1 MCWVSFAAMTGLHH
15 YLVHGLRLSS
25 PVLLPIPE
33 VSPGEVD
40 VEFRIALTSDDLPTA
55 RHTRTDDPDDP
66 WYMEHWV
73 HDRVIVEFPGWAT
86 FELSRHHVLLRGD
99 DTDDA
104 DLVAHLLLDHILP
117 RLVALRGDLM
127 LHAAGVVGPS
137 GTAHLFLGPSGTG
150 KSTLATALAAAGW
163 PLLDDDGVRVV
174 ERGGVWC
181 AVPGYAGVR
190 LLPDSAAAVVPGLLK
205 GRPMAKEHPKH
216 RYPVDGTTLQMA
228 SGAMPI
234 GCIYLVERTDDGDEP
249 NALRVTALG
258 FAESITALT
267 EHAFH
272 LADEP
277 TAITRQAFEHA
288 AAVAAAVPIR
298 TLRTPTGLEAM
309 GATIAALR
317 ELDAALS

>member
-1 MCWVSFAAMTGLHH
+1 MVGRHH
-15 YLVHGLRLSS
+15 YLVHGLRLST
-25 PVLLPIPE
+25 PTLLPIPKAG
-33 VSPGEVD
+33 PGPVD
-40 VEFRIALTSDDLPTA
+40 VEYELALTTDDLPTV
-55 RHTRTDDPDDP
+55 RHTRTDNPNDP
-66 WYMEHWV
+66 WCFEHWV
-73 HDRVIVEFPGWAT
+73 GDSAVDHVIVEFPGSAT
-86 FELSRHHVLLRGD
+86 FELSRDLVKLRRD
-99 DTDDA
+99 DTDDD
-104 DLVAHLLLDHILP
+104 DLIAHLLLDHILP
-117 RLVALRGDLM
+117 RVVALRGDLM
-127 LHAAGVVGPS
+127 LHASGVVGPS
-137 GTAHLFLGPSGTG
+137 GSAHLFLGPSGTG

-190 LLPDSAAAVVPGLLK
+190 LLPDSAAAVVPGLPK
-205 GRPMAKEHPKH
+205 GRPMGNDHPKH
-216 RYPVDGTTLQMA
+216 RYPVDGTTLRMA
-228 SGAMPI
+228 SGARPI